1 MSNLDRV
8 TCEDAFRKIDDYLD
22 RELSDEDLTLIRE
35 HLDICAACAT
45 EFEFERS
52 VLDGVRAKLRR
63 IAAPPDLLTRIR
75 LRVAAERDRGSPS

>member
-35 HLDICAACAT
+35 HLEICEACAT

-52 VLDGVRAKLRR
+52 VLDGVRARLRR
-63 IAAPPDLLTRIR
+63 IAAPPDLLARITLR
-75 LRVAAERDRGSPS
+75 LAAERNKDTPS

>member
-22 RELSDEDLTLIRE
+22 RELSDEDLTLIRG
-35 HLDICAACAT
+35 HLEICAACAT

-63 IAAPPDLLTRIR
+63 IAAPPDLLSRITLR
-75 LRVAAERDRGSPS
+75 LAAERDEGTRS

>member
-1 MSNLDRV
+1 MSNLDRI

-22 RELSDEDLTLIRE
+22 RELSDEDLTLIRG
-35 HLDICAACAT
+35 HLEICAACAT

-63 IAAPPDLLTRIR
+63 VAAPPDLLSRIAR
-75 LRVAAERDRGSPS
+75 AIAADRAGSAGA

>member
-35 HLDICAACAT
+35 HLEICAACST
-45 EFEFERS
+45 EFGFERS

-63 IAAPPDLLTRIR
+63 IAAPPDLLARITLR
-75 LRVAAERDRGSPS
+75 LAAEHDKGTPT

>member
-1 MSNLDRV
+1 MSKLDRV

-63 IAAPPDLLTRIR
+63 IAAPPDLLSKISLR
-75 LRVAAERDRGSPS
+75 LAAERDRGTPS